1 MTRAAWV
8 AVNTLAL
15 AALAEGAARL
25 AEWLRPPSQEV
36 AFDYAPYRMLRMSKA
51 PWPLNREGFRAQEL
65 DSYRGSFLVEFL
77 GGSVCLGVGTHPGP
91 TLPERL
97 EAALHRAGLERAR
110 VLNLCQGGATS
121 AQELAIFLEYG
132 LPLGPQVVLSFNGA
146 NDLMHP
152 RPIGED
158 GAPNL
163 PYRHREMRA
172 LFEGHHT
179 ALAHLALSR
188 LAGRA
193 ARRILPDHPA
203 AGDPVPPAAILNS
216 YLYVTE
222 VTRTLTESQGGL
234 YAVLLQ
240 PTLHYAK
247 PWSAEEAGMWR
258 ERRPRDGGGSSAYVA
273 RLYEQA
279 RTALAAWSRETGG
292 RWCDLTRVFEA
303 TRETVY
309 SDSVHFTGETGYRM
323 LAEELQRRGWIEE
336 IARRYRAWEQHQP
349 GQEHSSWRR

>member
-1 MTRAAWV
+1 MTRAGWIAI
-8 AVNTLAL
+8 NTLAL
-15 AALAEGAARL
+15 AALAEGASRL
-25 AEWLRPPSQEV
+25 VEWLRPPSHDLV
-36 AFDYAPYRMLRMSKA
+36 FDYAPYRMLRMSKA

-77 GGSVCLGVGTHPGP
+77 GGSVCLGVGTNTGP
-91 TLPERL
+91 ALPERL
-97 EAALHRAGLERAR
+97 EAALHAAGLERAR
-110 VLNLCQGGATS
+110 VLNLCQGGAPS

-132 LPLGPQVVLSFNGA
+132 LPLAPQVVLSFNGA

-152 RPIGED
+152 RPIGD
-158 GAPNL
+158 DDAPNL

-172 LFEGHHT
+172 VFEGRHT

-193 ARRILPDHPA
+193 ARRILPDHPGG
-203 AGDPVPPAAILNS
+203 GDAVPPEAILNS

-222 VTRTLTESQGGL
+222 VTRTLTESQGGF

-247 PWSAEEAGMWR
+247 PWSQQEAAMWR
-258 ERRPRDGGGSSAYVA
+258 QRRPRDADQVSAYAA
-273 RLYEQA
+273 RLFEQA
-279 RTALAAWSRETGG
+279 RAALAAWSEETGG
-292 RWCDLTRVFEA
+292 RWYDLTRVFES
-303 TRETVY
+303 TPQTVY

-323 LAEELQRRGWIEE
+323 LAEELNRQGWIEE
-336 IARRYRAWEQHQP
+336 IARRYHAWQQREP
-349 GQEHSSWRR
+349 LKEHSSWRH